1 MKTLNGITFIETKDI
16 RKALKVGNKTCL
28 KLFHEKAF
36 PGRKIGKSWYV
47 TEEAFKEYLSKA
59 N

>member
-36 PGRKIGKSWYV
+36 PGRKIGKS
-47 TEEAFKEYLSKA
+47 
-59 N
+59 